1 MFVGH
6 FWVNFGYVSH
16 IPPIRIWWNYT
27 QRTIIWCRMTVE
39 NFVRIVWTVE
49 KIEKIEKW
57 LFFRHFWT
65 NFGYVSHIPVIRLQ
79 CLWARRG
86 SFGCK
91 MTVQKFMKI
100 VWTVFEKFEI
110 FMKRSGEKKRHDWIS
125 SQKFFPTPKKYFSEF
140 SGLEISET
148 RRKRLKSALYLRLGK
163 NMENFGKL
171 GKKLEF
177 LKKFFFRKMSQSAEN
192 GKGGPFGDI
201 GKFSKKSRTVPK
213 KSKGGTH

>member
-1 MFVGH
+1 
-6 FWVNFGYVSH
+6 
-16 IPPIRIWWNYT
+16 
-27 QRTIIWCRMTVE
+27 
-39 NFVRIVWTVE
+39 
-49 KIEKIEKW
+49 
-57 LFFRHFWT
+57 
-65 NFGYVSHIPVIRLQ
+65 
-79 CLWARRG
+79 
-86 SFGCK
+86 

-177 LKKFFFRKMSQSAEN
+177 LKKIFLSENVAKCRKWKRWTLWGHWKIFE
-192 GKGGPFGDI
+192 
-201 GKFSKKSRTVPK
+201 KKSHSAK
-213 KSKGGTH
+213 KNRKEGHISLVRLCRLFKK